1 MLKRFITITALAAV
15 CLSFGARADSHT
27 TITASLA
34 KYGIAVS
41 NVAPIPINGMFEV
54 TTETGILYTNS
65 DATYFIY
72 GQLFDAKSKDLV
84 NLTELSRGRL
94 NLKLLATAKIDKE
107 LIVYPAKNEKYAIT
121 VFTDTSCG
129 YCTKMHNEI
138 KKYND
143 LGITLRFLAFP
154 RSGVNSPNMS
164 EMAAIW
170 CSDDK
175 NKALDTVQAGK
186 SLSNSDGANCISLIE
201 KHMGL
206 GQQIGITGTP
216 TIILENGST
225 LGGYLPP
232 KLLLQR
238 LKQLA
243 TS

>member
-1 MLKRFITITALAAV
+1 LAAV
-15 CLSFGARADSHT
+15 CLSFSARADSQS

-34 KYGIAVS
+34 KYGITVS
-41 NVAPIPINGMFEV
+41 KVVPVPIAGMFEV

-84 NLTELSRGRL
+84 NLTEISRGKL
-94 NLKLLATAKIDKE
+94 NLELLAKAKIDKE
-107 LIVYPAKNEKYAIT
+107 LIVYPAKDEKYAIT

-129 YCTKMHNEI
+129 YCAKMHNEI
-138 KKYND
+138 AKYND

-154 RSGVNSPNMS
+154 RSGLNSPNMN
-164 EMAAIW
+164 EMAAVW
-170 CSDDK
+170 CSADK
-175 NKALDTVQAGK
+175 NKALDAVLAGK
-186 SLSNSDGANCISLIE
+186 NLPNSGEGCLSLIE

-216 TIILENGST
+216 TIILENGSM

-238 LKQLA
+238 LKQIPN
-243 TS
+243 S